1 MSTAAGKAFLRD
13 CLVIRHRMPRV
24 HAKVCAG
31 KVPVWRA
38 RRIAGA
44 VLGAPR
50 DVIAHVDRAIAPLA
64 GTAGLITLDR
74 LIDEAMLL
82 LHAEEVEAASL
93 EALEHRHVT
102 LDERSIGHTGI
113 AEMTIRADWADLHDL
128 DTAVALIA
136 EALKRDGSL
145 ESLDVRRSQAV
156 GILADPTRALAL
168 INGHEPPAPSKSI
181 VAYVHLDHDV
191 IEGRG
196 LLAHNE
202 AGHTLLADR
211 IREWLARD
219 DRHITIRPVI
229 NLNDHCNGSEDTGHH
244 GHQRP
249 DPYVPTFLTAEKV
262 RLRNPTCVFPHCTKK
277 SRSC

>member
-1 MSTAAGKAFLRD
+1 MTVGAIIDPHQVDDDAPTPTDLIAEIRATKAAENAAGLRMFHLAIAWAHAHPETPGDQSWKAPRASYVPGEPMGDGSPATGDLDEVQWFGIPPITWSAAAPFATANAMSTAAGKAFLRD

-24 HAKVCAG
+24 HAKVVAG

-82 LHAEEVEAASL
+82 LHAEQVETESL

-136 EALKRDGSL
+136 EA
-145 ESLDVRRSQAV
+145 
-156 GILADPTRALAL
+156 
-168 INGHEPPAPSKSI
+168 
-181 VAYVHLDHDV
+181 
-191 IEGRG
+191 
-196 LLAHNE
+196 
-202 AGHTLLADR
+202 
-211 IREWLARD
+211 
-219 DRHITIRPVI
+219 
-229 NLNDHCNGSEDTGHH
+229 
-244 GHQRP
+244 
-249 DPYVPTFLTAEKV
+249 
-262 RLRNPTCVFPHCTKK
+262 
-277 SRSC
+277 